1 MKRQQ
6 RYVAVTAAGVP
17 GRDWALLGADHGPRW
32 GEAPRSFRLSRCGI
46 HNANS
51 QFLTSWPGRLGD
63 GTIRCFWHLAP
74 LSISSFSWLQSP
86 PTESVEG
93 LGVLLVWIVS
103 PSIARNLRRTRRGSA
118 QDDSEPANGTLT
130 KAGDKRTRGGRVLG
144 ALGGHYGDGLAFLEG
159 PEEGMASISVVYS
172 DHSSMIFQGLLVM
185 QIYRAARVL
194 A

>member
-1 MKRQQ
+1 MGRGSTFISSVEMRDPQRQLAVPDILARETGRWDNTMLLASGPSVYLQ
-6 RYVAVTAAGVP
+6 FQLVAVPAYGV
-17 GRDWALLGADHGPRW
+17 
-32 GEAPRSFRLSRCGI
+32 SSR
-46 HNANS
+46 
-51 QFLTSWPGRLGD
+51 
-63 GTIRCFWHLAP
+63 
-74 LSISSFSWLQSP
+74 
-86 PTESVEG
+86 G
-93 LGVLLVWIVS
+93 LGVLLVWLVS

-185 QIYRAARVL
+185 QIYRAAKVL